1 MSLIVKKTG
10 PSMKTSKKEEV
21 PQPPKFC
28 EAVAIAVKNAIGKS
42 PDFFRIRANFLY
54 IKESNEY
61 PTLDQHRYR
70 VNVQRTFPGDQ
81 GMPDKVKITDSYF
94 ITTDGEGKILHS
106 SPELVKKY
114 G

>member
-54 IKESNEY
+54 INESTGE
-61 PTLDQHRYR
+61 HRYR

-94 ITTDGEGKILHS
+94 IATDGEGKILHS